1 MIDVSRLTITYPNG
15 FVAVRNVSFKIEKK
29 EVFALVGESGC
40 GKSTTAHALI
50 RLLPKGSR
58 IDGSFKLSGREIV
71 SLKEREMRKVRG
83 KEIGMVFQD
92 PLNALNPLVK
102 VRKHF
107 FETFAAHGVKRS
119 KGELLNRV
127 KELFDFIDL
136 PFEKVNSFPFELSG
150 GQRQRVMFAIALVLN
165 PRLIILDEPTTAL
178 DVLAQKKVLGLI
190 DKTKEMFDTAT
201 LLITHDMG
209 VVNEVAD
216 KVAVMYKGVIMEKG
230 EKDKVLHSPVHP
242 YTRLLISCVPKYDI
256 HDTSIPDIPLED
268 RKVEGCPFAPRCP
281 VASEKCFKE
290 LPEPVI
296 VNGREVA
303 CFNVDEN

>member
-1 MIDVSRLTITYPNG
+1 MININRLTVTYPNG
-15 FVAVRNVSFKIEKK
+15 FVAVKGASFTIAEK

-50 RLLPKGSR
+50 KLLPKGSR
-58 IDGSFKLSGREIV
+58 ISGSFMLHGREIV
-71 SLKEREMRKVRG
+71 SLGERDMRRVRG

-92 PLNALNPLVK
+92 PLNALNPLVRVK
-102 VRKHF
+102 EHF

-119 KGELLNRV
+119 RDELLDRV

-136 PFEKVNSFPFELSG
+136 PFEKVDAFPFELSG
-150 GQRQRVMFAIALVLN
+150 GQRQRVMFALALVLN
-165 PRLIILDEPTTAL
+165 PRLVILDEPTTAL

-216 KVAVMYKGVIMEKG
+216 KVAVMYRGVIMEKG
-230 EKDKVLHSPVHP
+230 EKDKVLYSPVHP
-242 YTRLLISCVPKYDI
+242 YTRLLISCVPKYNI
-256 HDTSIPDIPLED
+256 HDTSIPDIPLDD
-268 RKVEGCPFAPRCP
+268 RDVNGCPFAPRCP
-281 VASEKCFKE
+281 LANQKCFEE
-290 LPEPVI
+290 LPEPIVI
-296 VNGREVA
+296 NGREVS
-303 CFNVDEN
+303 CFNVYED